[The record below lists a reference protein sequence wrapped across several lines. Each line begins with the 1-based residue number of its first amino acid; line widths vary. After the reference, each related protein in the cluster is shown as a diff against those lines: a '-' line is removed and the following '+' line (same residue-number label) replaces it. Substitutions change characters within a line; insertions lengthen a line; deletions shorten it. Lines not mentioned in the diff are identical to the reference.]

1 MKRAFLLIATIA
13 LLFACEGPKTD
24 TISQGEHIV
33 GLAGP
38 IVLTPESPTIHRAD
52 YFPDTS
58 MLRVGISLSPIAN
71 YESIERNEYNVYQLD
86 SEVSYTEWSQVCE
99 ADTYYIP
106 VFFSPVEPIN
116 FEYRGEADSVFLFG
130 TFNAWNRTVERMQ
143 KEDDSFTSTLE
154 LAPNSYQ
161 YKFFVWNDGKAV
173 EVADARA
180 DSVSNGMGGY
190 NSTLVVDFP
199 GAAPVALDPIA
210 IDERTVELTKIP
222 EDQIVLAYWQN
233 QRLRI
238 DTLGNGHYSIRVPQI
253 DPKCSY
259 AEGRSYVRIFS
270 TRNAQRSNDVL
281 IPLESGKIVNTSDQL
296 ARSDWQTAVMYFMM
310 VDRFKNGSAAND
322 SIVPDPD
329 INPKAN
335 YHGGDITGITEVL
348 QSGFFEELGTNTIWL
363 SPIVQN
369 PWDAWG
375 LWNKGGVT
383 SKFSGYHGY
392 WPISNI
398 RPDVRFGS
406 PEEVHQLLDEAHDDD
421 FNVLIDYVANHV
433 HEQHP
438 VYVDHP
444 DWATPLYL
452 PDGTLNTEKW
462 DEQRLTTW
470 FDTFMPTLELRN
482 PEVVDYMTDSALVW
496 VTEYDFDGFRH
507 DATKHID
514 ELYWRTL
521 TLKIKA
527 LELDRRIYQI
537 GETYGSPELINS
549 YIGNGMLDAQF
560 DFNVYD
566 AAVSAFVSSAPK
578 DVENLVN
585 TLNQSWNTYGY
596 HNLMGYISGN
606 QDRSRFISLA
616 SGDVL
621 LGEDQKLAG
630 WTREIPK
637 PNEQAY
643 HRLGLLH
650 AFNFAIPGI
659 PVIYYGDEY
668 GMWGAND
675 PDNRKMMKFT
685 GYDSDEAALRADV
698 QALTKARASEIA
710 LLYGNSEVEIVEQN
724 VIHITRTYLGER
736 VQIWINPGPYPVL
749 CEVSIENILAGH
761 LVEGDEGNVLEPLS
775 FVYVKE

>member
-1 MKRAFLLIATIA
+1 MKRAFLILAATA
-13 LLFACEGPKTD
+13 SLLACERSQPNS
-24 TISQGEHIV
+24 ISQGDHIV

-38 IVLTPESPTIHRAD
+38 IVLTPENPTIHKAD
-52 YFPDTS
+52 YFPDTLS
-58 MLRVGISLSPIAN
+58 IKPGIMLSPAPTYQGLEKHVFN
-71 YESIERNEYNVYQLD
+71 LFQLD
-86 SEVSYTEWSQVCE
+86 DEVSYTEWIQVCE

-143 KEDDSFTSTLE
+143 KEGDSFTSTLE

-161 YKFFVWNDGKAV
+161 YKFYVWSNGQAV
-173 EVADARA
+173 EAADAKA
-180 DSVSNGMGGY
+180 DSASNGMGGY
-190 NSTLVVDFP
+190 NSMLVVDFP
-199 GAAPVALDPIA
+199 GEAPVSLEPTIVD
-210 IDERTVELTKIP
+210 DRTITLSGIP
-222 EDQIVLAYWQN
+222 EDQTVLAYWQN
-233 QRLRI
+233 QHLNVTEVDENTI
-238 DTLGNGHYSIRVPQI
+238 SVHIPEI
-253 DPKCSY
+253 DPKCAY
-259 AEGRSYVRIFS
+259 ADGRSYLRLFS
-270 TRNAQRSNDVL
+270 VRNAQRSNDVL
-281 IPLESGKIVNTSDQL
+281 IPLQAGKIISNTDQL
-296 ARSDWQTAVMYFMM
+296 SRSDWHQSIMYFMM
-310 VDRFKNGSAAND
+310 VDRFKNGSEEND
-322 SIVPDPD
+322 SIVPDPSID
-329 INPKAN
+329 PKAN
-335 YHGGDITGITEVL
+335 YHGGDIAGVSEVL
-348 QSGFFEELGTNTIWL
+348 ASGFFDELGVNTIWL

-398 RPDVRFGS
+398 KPDVRFGS
-406 PEEVHQLLDEAHDDD
+406 PEEVKELLNSAHEDN

-452 PDGTLNTEKW
+452 PDGSLNTERW
-462 DEQRLTTW
+462 DDQRLTTW
-470 FDTFMPTLELRN
+470 FDTFMPTLDLRKK
-482 PEVVDYMTDSALVW
+482 EVVDPMTDSALVW

-521 TLKIKA
+521 TRKVKELD
-527 LELDRRIYQI
+527 LDRRIYQI

-566 AAVSAFVSSAPK
+566 AAVSAFVSSDPK
-578 DVENLVN
+578 DIQNLVN
-585 TLNQSWNTYGY
+585 TLEQSLNTYGY

-616 SGDVL
+616 SGDVQL
-621 LGEDQKLAG
+621 SEDQKLAG

-637 PNEQAY
+637 PKAEAY
-643 HRLGLLH
+643 DRLGLLH
-650 AFNFAIPGI
+650 ALNFAIPGI

-675 PDNRKMMKFT
+675 PDNRKMMQFT
-685 GYDSDEAALRADV
+685 GYDEDEAALRADV
-698 QALTKARASEIA
+698 QALTNARTSEMA
-710 LLYGNSEVEIVEQN
+710 LLFGNTEVEIVEQN
-724 VIHITRTYLGER
+724 VIHITRTYLGDR
-736 VQIWINPGPYPVL
+736 IQIWINPGPLPIL
-749 CEVSIENILAGH
+749 CGVSPENIIAGH
-761 LVEGDEGNVLEPLS
+761 LIEGDEGNVLEPLK

>member
-1 MKRAFLLIATIA
+1 MT
-13 LLFACEGPKTD
+13 
-24 TISQGEHIV
+24 

-38 IVLTPESPTIHRAD
+38 IALSDESNLFYAPD
-52 YFPDTS
+52 FVPDTTRIKHVS
-58 MLRVGISLSPIAN
+58 ASTGVSLSFGKAAWEVHLHRGDQTYSIQTIELHN
-71 YESIERNEYNVYQLD
+71 GERYE
-86 SEVSYTEWSQVCE
+86 
-99 ADTYYIP
+99 IP
-106 VFFSPVEPIN
+106 VFYSLTQKVDFQ
-116 FEYRGEADSVFLFG
+116 FEGEADSVFLFG
-130 TFNAWNRTVERMQ
+130 TFNAWNRGALKMNSDGQ
-143 KEDDSFTSTLE
+143 LFTSSVKM
-154 LAPNSYQ
+154 APNSYP
-161 YKFFVWNDGKAV
+161 YKFFVWNGGRAV
-173 EVADARA
+173 EATDPRS

-190 NSTLVVDFP
+190 NSTLVVDYP
-199 GAAPVALDPIA
+199 GEAPVALEPIFTDNRS
-210 IDERTVELTKIP
+210 IELSNIP
-222 EDQIVLAYWQN
+222 NDQIVLAYRQN
-233 QRLRI
+233 QRLKI
-238 DTLGNGHYSIRVPQI
+238 DTIGSGTYSVQIPEI

-259 AEGRSYVRIFS
+259 AEGRSYLRIFS
-270 TRNAQRSNDVL
+270 TRNARLSNDVL
-281 IPLESGKIVNTSDQL
+281 IPLESGKIVRSTDQL
-296 ARSDWQTAVMYFMM
+296 ARSDWHTAIMYFMM
-310 VDRFKNGSAAND
+310 VDRFKNGSEAND
-322 SIVPDPD
+322 SIVPNPD
-329 INPKAN
+329 IDPKAN
-335 YHGGDITGITEVL
+335 YHGGDIAGITEVL
-348 QSGFFEELGTNTIWL
+348 RSGFFEELGTNTIWL

-398 RPDVRFGS
+398 KPDVRFGS
-406 PEEVHQLLDEAHDDD
+406 PKEVHQLLDEAYEEN

-452 PDGTLNTEKW
+452 QDGFLNTERW

-482 PEVVDYMTDSALVW
+482 PEVVDYMTDSTLVW
-496 VTEYDFDGFRH
+496 VTQYEFDGFRH

-514 ELYWRTL
+514 ELYRRTL
-521 TLKIKA
+521 TRKVKELN
-527 LELDRRIYQI
+527 LDRRIYQI
-537 GETYGSPELINS
+537 GETYGSPELISS
-549 YIGNGMLDAQF
+549 YISNGMLDAQF

-566 AAVSAFVSSAPK
+566 AAVSPFVSSAPK
-578 DVENLVN
+578 DIENLVN
-585 TLNQSWNTYGY
+585 TLNQSRNTYGY

-621 LGEDQKLAG
+621 LSEDQKLAG

-637 PNEQAY
+637 PKAEAY
-643 HRLGLLH
+643 ARLGLLH
-650 AFNFAIPGI
+650 ALNFAIPGI

-698 QALTKARASEIA
+698 QALTTASNREMA
-710 LLYGNSEVEIVEQN
+710 LLYGNAEVEIVEQN

-736 VQIWINPGPYPVL
+736 VQIWINPGSYPIL
-749 CEVSIENILAGH
+749 CGVSSENILAGR
-761 LVEGDEGNVLEPLS
+761 LVEGDEDNVLEPLS